1 MISYLWKRNLTL
13 DLCLE
18 IDSSGGG
25 GGCDGHDGNGVEGI
39 LNIVILRG
47 KYRFALFENGVL
59 GIVFWIRSKN
69 WQQIGGK

>member
-1 MISYLWKRNLTL
+1 L

-18 IDSSGGG
+18 IDSSVGGG

-47 KYRFALFENGVL
+47 KYRFALSKNGVL
-59 GIVFWIRSKN
+59 
-69 WQQIGGK
+69 

>member
-1 MISYLWKRNLTL
+1 MISYLLKRNLTL

-18 IDSSGGG
+18 IDSSVGGG

-47 KYRFALFENGVL
+47 KYRFALSKNGVL
-59 GIVFWIRSKN
+59 
-69 WQQIGGK
+69 